1 MPTSPVG
8 VTDTAPAA
16 GVAEIAAV
24 SRADMNVTTTT
35 TADPGTGGTS
45 LAVTDRTF
53 GSRVPT
59 TAANYLIDVVGTSGI
74 AERMLVTGGGGAG
87 AGSLTVTR
95 AQEGTAAVAH
105 SIGAKVAIVVRV
117 QQVEPIDGSKQVAYK
132 GRACTFRT
140 PGRAGTAGQKLFAL
154 HNATGSTVN
163 VDISKIVIDC
173 AQTVVKLVT
182 VLPPVVKAVRF
193 TTAPS
198 GGTTLVRTPEDT
210 SLSSKTTAVT
220 IWGDASADGTPSGTA
235 LTIGSIVTNIQ
246 AGVLQHAFAPRY
258 MVHVAPTASSINPLF
273 EPFDTIIFFDGED
286 ETITLRELEGVCIF
300 LDYTA
305 TGQNPTTDM
314 WTVSA
319 RWQEWT
325 PS

>member
-16 GVAEIAAV
+16 NVAEIAAV

-53 GSRVPT
+53 GSRIPT
-59 TAANYLIDVVGTSGI
+59 TAANYLIDVIGTSGV

-87 AGSLTVTR
+87 GGSLTVTR
-95 AQEGTAAVAH
+95 AQEGTTAVAH
-105 SIGAKVAIVVRV
+105 SIGAKVALVVRV

-132 GRACTFRT
+132 GRTCSFRV

-163 VDISKIVIDC
+163 VDISKIVIDA
-173 AQTVVKLVT
+173 AQTVVKAVT
-182 VLPPVVKAVRF
+182 VLPPVIKAVRF
-193 TTAPS
+193 TTVPTN
-198 GGTTLVRTPEDT
+198 GTVLTKNPEDSSLT
-210 SLSSKTTAVT
+210 SKAAVT
-220 IWGDASADGTPSGTA
+220 AWNDASADGTSSATA
-235 LTIGSIVTNIQ
+235 LTIGSVVVNIQ
-246 AGVLQHAFAPRY
+246 AGVLQQAFAPRY
-258 MVHVAPTASSINPLF
+258 MGGAGTNPLF

-286 ETITLRELEGVCIF
+286 ETITLRALEGVCIF
-300 LDYTA
+300 ADYTLA
-305 TGQNPTTDM
+305 TQNPTTDM